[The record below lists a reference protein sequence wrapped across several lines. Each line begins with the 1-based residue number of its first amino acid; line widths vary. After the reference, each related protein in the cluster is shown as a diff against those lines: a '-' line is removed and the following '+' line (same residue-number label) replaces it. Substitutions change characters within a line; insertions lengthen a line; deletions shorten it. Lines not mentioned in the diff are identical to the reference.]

1 MTKGLSMKRRILQII
16 FVFSVA
22 ALAFP
27 AISASQPIS
36 AKLRA
41 PRGVLA
47 GSIIDV
53 SIFVQSARQLGGI
66 DFTIRYNDSLFS
78 YLGVVQDTGLNN
90 WEYFTSSHNSDSNSV
105 NIFTIA
111 DINNGPVHPD
121 SADLFP
127 KGSIAKYSFFVA
139 PNWISESAQEEF
151 SFFWLTCGD
160 NAVSNTRGDTLIVL
174 NRVFNPNGSVL
185 WNEPDSLN
193 YPESSRIP
201 NVGAPDSCLAAAD
214 RVLFSIDFHND
225 IATNYYI
232 CGDADGSSTI
242 SISDAVLI
250 IAYIFSSGIPP
261 NPINAADVDCSGMVT
276 ISDAVYLINFIF
288 AGGTAPCAAC
298 P

>member
-1 MTKGLSMKRRILQII
+1 MKHPVHLIVLV
-16 FVFSVA
+16 FVVA
-22 ALAFP
+22 LIAIPTFAF
-27 AISASQPIS
+27 SQPIS

-41 PRGVLA
+41 PRGADA

-53 SIFVQSARQLGGI
+53 AIFVQSARQLGGI

-90 WEYFTSSHNSDSNSV
+90 WEYFTSSHNIDSNTV

-111 DINNGPVHPD
+111 DINNGPFHPD
-121 SADLFP
+121 SIDLFP
-127 KGSIAKYSFFVA
+127 KGSIVKYSFFVA
-139 PNWISESAQEEF
+139 PNWIADSAQEEF
-151 SFFWLTCGD
+151 TFFWHTCGD
-160 NAVSNTRGDTLIVL
+160 NAVSNTRGDTLILL
-174 NRVFNPNGSVL
+174 NRVYNPNGSVL

-193 YPESSRIP
+193 YPESNRIP
-201 NVGAPDSCLAAAD
+201 NLGTPDSCLVAAD

-225 IATNYYI
+225 FATNYLV
-232 CGDADGSSTI
+232 CGDADGNTSI

-250 IAYIFSSGIPP
+250 ITYIFSNGIPP
-261 NPINAADVDCSGMVT
+261 NPIVAADVDCSGMVT

-288 AGGTAPCAAC
+288 AGGTPPCTAC